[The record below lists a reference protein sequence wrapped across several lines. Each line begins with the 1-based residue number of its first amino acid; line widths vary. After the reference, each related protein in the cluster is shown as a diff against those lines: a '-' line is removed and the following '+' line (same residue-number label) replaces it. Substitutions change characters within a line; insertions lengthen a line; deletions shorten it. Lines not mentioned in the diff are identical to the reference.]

1 MQTQAPRG
9 SGAGLWTRL
18 ILALSLSVNLLI
30 AGIFIGSWLSRA
42 GPGSGPGAGYG
53 MGNAPGQADRQA
65 DRQAQEQPD
74 QVERPRPPGATR
86 PGEPSAMPPARL
98 LRELGLGP
106 FIAGFPPEKRRQML
120 RDLREALGPRRAE
133 RTALLQELQEMLAIL
148 RSEPFDAAAFG
159 AVMDRQKQRLS
170 ARAEVGRD
178 VIVAAIAGLTSEER
192 LALADSFAA
201 AVEAARRRAESREAP
216 PAGMG
221 VGGGLPARPYPS
233 AP

>member
-9 SGAGLWTRL
+9 SGAGPWTRL

-42 GPGSGPGAGYG
+42 GPGSGSGAGYG
-53 MGNAPGQADRQA
+53 MGNAPGQA

-86 PGEPSAMPPARL
+86 PGESPAMSPARL

-133 RTALLQELQEMLAIL
+133 RTALLQELQEILAIL

-178 VIVAAIAGLTSEER
+178 VIVAAITGLTPEER
-192 LALADSFAA
+192 LALADSFSA
-201 AVEAARRRAESREAP
+201 AVEAARRRAESRETP

-221 VGGGLPARPYPS
+221 AGGGLPSRPYPS